1 MRIAWEKIEA
11 ENLQLKKQLRE
22 KDEEID
28 GLRAELDDLRSQY
41 NKLNDLYEEAIDDI
55 NTLEGELDSLGKG

>member
-41 NKLNDLYEEAIDDI
+41 NQLNDLYEEAIDDI